1 MSFRIVKILPVCL
14 AVASLAGCGN
24 PDYGKEFRP
33 GGKPAS
39 QAASTEPAAQQA
51 AVAPEAWGPC
61 KTMYVYSGTGAAYS
75 SELANSKACPGVA
88 NKSAAR
94 LKVSAYFPT
103 TRRACLVPLNSGAA
117 YPATCFTINGE
128 KDITLNTAS
137 YTALTL
143 VYETDLAAYTSY
155 LNNQSNTY
163 PALAFAAVR

>member
-117 YPATCFTINGE
+117 YPATCFTIGPARRPR
-128 KDITLNTAS
+128 KAMISMPVSMPTGHAV
-137 YTALTL
+137 AHRPQ
-143 VYETDLAAYTSY
+143 AAQVSR
-155 LNNQSNTY
+155 
-163 PALAFAAVR
+163 PW